1 MTAKT
6 ACIARQDFTPLCRQ
20 LKRSALLKE
29 WIGLT
34 AGQAVLTVYRRTV
47 AHWFVCIASATAIA
61 TVAPCRVALPA
72 ETDFYQGKQIRLIIS
87 SAPGGVYDTYGR
99 LIARFMPAHL
109 PGRPAV
115 IAQNIPGASG
125 LKATNY
131 LYNKAPRDGTVIAG
145 VHNGIPTAPLEEPRQ
160 AHFKVNKL
168 SWIGSISE
176 DSFVGYVWHTSPAQT
191 YEDAKKFEVVV
202 GSASINSMGAKMAIV
217 SNAFFGTKF
226 KLVIGYEDA
235 SRVKLALERGEL
247 QGTFAN
253 SWGDLKTQQPDW
265 IRDKKVTII
274 IQHGYRKEPD
284 LPDVPQI
291 VDQIKNDDDRQAL
304 DLLLERQRFARPYLA
319 PPDIPPER
327 LGALRRAFDA
337 TMKDPDFVKAVKAAR
352 LTVDN
357 SMTGEQL
364 TKEIERLSATPAAV
378 MERLSRLFDDYT
390 ARK

>member
-1 MTAKT
+1 
-6 ACIARQDFTPLCRQ
+6 
-20 LKRSALLKE
+20 
-29 WIGLT
+29 
-34 AGQAVLTVYRRTV
+34 
-47 AHWFVCIASATAIA
+47 
-61 TVAPCRVALPA
+61 
-72 ETDFYQGKQIRLIIS
+72 
-87 SAPGGVYDTYGR
+87 
-99 LIARFMPAHL
+99 
-109 PGRPAV
+109 
-115 IAQNIPGASG
+115 
-125 LKATNY
+125 
-131 LYNKAPRDGTVIAG
+131 
-145 VHNGIPTAPLEEPRQ
+145 
-160 AHFKVNKL
+160 
-168 SWIGSISE
+168 
-176 DSFVGYVWHTSPAQT
+176 
-191 YEDAKKFEVVV
+191 
-202 GSASINSMGAKMAIV
+202 
-217 SNAFFGTKF
+217 
-226 KLVIGYEDA
+226 
-235 SRVKLALERGEL
+235 VKLALERGEL